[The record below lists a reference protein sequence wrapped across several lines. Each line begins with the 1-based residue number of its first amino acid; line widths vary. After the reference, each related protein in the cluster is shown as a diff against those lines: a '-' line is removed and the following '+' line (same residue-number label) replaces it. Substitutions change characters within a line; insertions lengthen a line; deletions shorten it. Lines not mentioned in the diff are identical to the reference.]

1 MIDLPLIRGPFP
13 TEKEFDARLRSLGF
27 RPSTPEES
35 RTAREATARLD
46 AMIARQLA
54 AK

>member
-1 MIDLPLIRGPFP
+1 MSAR
-13 TEKEFDARLRSLGF
+13 EFDRIVIEMGG
-27 RPSTPEES
+27 RPTTPEES
-35 RTAREATARLD
+35 RLFHEATARTD